1 MSKKRVEREI
11 RAAHRRHKKEK
22 AAMGAQGGQQPG
34 DWDDFSSL
42 NTQLGTMG
50 LTLKQIPGDG
60 NCLFRALGDQLFGNS
75 NDHLIHRTQVV
86 SYMRQHRDDFE
97 PFVEDDLSFDAH
109 LSSLAE
115 NGTFAGNDSIV
126 AFARKHCL
134 TVVIHQLNKPLWQIH
149 GGPGGSPGES
159 EVHISY
165 HNGDH
170 YNSVR
175 RIGDPGNTPSK
186 LRLCLSN
193 TSVNNCDNYRGQDN
207 EDLSDSGQES
217 DYENSP
223 SSSKLNKLAGE
234 VANLAGVDV
243 KREVFDALEM
253 NAYCVTSAVDY
264 LINDAVS
271 LAKSSLWAPGG
282 TGSRIFGD
290 NVANKAGA
298 GRGKQATGAD
308 PAKNAQDKIAS
319 LQQKLRENKNLSN
332 KKRKELK
339 KQEMKMRN
347 DAKKR
352 SSGNVDQRSHD
363 DSELVVANVQALTI

>member
-1 MSKKRVEREI
+1 MV
-11 RAAHRRHKKEK
+11 
-22 AAMGAQGGQQPG
+22 
-34 DWDDFSSL
+34 
-42 NTQLGTMG
+42 TT
-50 LTLKQIPGDG
+50 T
-60 NCLFRALGDQLFGNS
+60 
-75 NDHLIHRTQVV
+75 TV
-86 SYMRQHRDDFE
+86 S
-97 PFVEDDLSFDAH
+97 
-109 LSSLAE
+109 
-115 NGTFAGNDSIV
+115 
-126 AFARKHCL
+126 
-134 TVVIHQLNKPLWQIH
+134 
-149 GGPGGSPGES
+149 GES
-159 EVHISY
+159 ET
-165 HNGDH
+165 
-170 YNSVR
+170 R
-175 RIGDPGNTPSK
+175 ATLLPK

-193 TSVNNCDNYRGQDN
+193 PSVNNCDIYRGQDN

-290 NVANKAGA
+290 NLATKTTD
-298 GRGKQATGAD
+298 GRGKEKTGAEGV
-308 PAKNAQDKIAS
+308 KNAQDKLAS
-319 LQQKLRENKNLSN
+319 MQQKLQSKNLSN

-352 SSGNVDQRSHD
+352 SSGNVDQRSRD
-363 DSELVVANVQALTI
+363 DAELVVANVQALTI

>member
-22 AAMGAQGGQQPG
+22 QRMG
-34 DWDDFSSL
+34 DDFDDFSGL
-42 NTQLGTMG
+42 NTQLGILG

-60 NCLFRALGDQLFGNS
+60 NCLFRALGDQLHGNS
-75 NDHLIHRTQVV
+75 DDHLIHRTQVV
-86 SYMRQHRDDFE
+86 CYMRQHRDDFE
-97 PFVEDDLSFDAH
+97 PFVEDDLTFDQH

-126 AFARKHCL
+126 AFARKHNL

-149 GGPGGSPGES
+149 GGPGGSPGNS

-175 RIGDPGNTPSK
+175 RIGEPSNTPSRI
-186 LRLCLSN
+186 RLCLVKTPAS
-193 TSVNNCDNYRGQDN
+193 CDTTEHAQFD
-207 EDLSDSGQES
+207 DDSGQES

-223 SSSKLNKLAGE
+223 NPSKLNKLANE

-243 KREVFDALEM
+243 KSEVFDALEN
-253 NAYCVTSAVDY
+253 NAYCVTAAVDY

-271 LAKSSLWAPGG
+271 LAKASIWAPGG

-290 NVANKAGA
+290 NIANKAV
-298 GRGKQATGAD
+298 KSSTSTSSNQ
-308 PAKNAQDKIAS
+308 KSAQEKIAEM
-319 LQQKLRENKNLSN
+319 QQKLKGPNLTNKQR
-332 KKRKELK
+332 KKYK
-339 KQEMKMRN
+339 KQEQKMKN

-352 SSGNVDQRSHD
+352 SQNNVNGYNSHD
-363 DSELVVANVQALTI
+363 DSDLVIANVQTLTI